1 MSVKYY
7 PPGFLSKQ
15 FHCMYCDVFA
25 VQNWFD
31 LNARNKIWRCICH
44 HCKNESIWIEV
55 NKGEGRMIYP
65 DIHQGPPP
73 HEDMPERVKEDYLEA
88 MSIVSKSPRGA
99 AALLRLALQ
108 KLMKELG
115 ESGRS
120 IDKDIA
126 SLVEKGLP
134 VEVQQALDLLRVI
147 GNESVHPGQLDPRD
161 DQDTAMQLFE
171 LMNFIV
177 EDRITRKQKIEALYQ
192 KLTERS

>member
-1 MSVKYY
+1 
-7 PPGFLSKQ
+7 
-15 FHCMYCDVFA
+15 MYCDVFA

-73 HEDMPERVKEDYLEA
+73 HEDMPESVKEDYLEA